1 MNFNIPSIHNFYF
14 MFSQELIDLG
24 AHTLLIPGNF
34 PLGCN
39 AIYLTI
45 YETNDSNQY
54 DSFGCL
60 KWLNEFAKFYNQKLQ
75 YAIHKLG
82 EIHPHANIIYGD
94 YYNAALP
101 LYQYPSKFGKSTFS
115 TSKVNYFLRG
125 YNLDEY

>member
-1 MNFNIPSIHNFYF
+1 

-24 AHTLLIPGNF
+24 AQTLLVPGNF

-39 AIYLTI
+39 AIYLTL

-75 YAIHKLG
+75 YAIHKLD

-101 LYQYPSKFGKSTFS
+101 LYQYPSKFGK
-115 TSKVNYFLRG
+115 
-125 YNLDEY
+125 